1 LPVLGELA
9 IKSDLARFSRTLGLL
24 IKNGIPILKA
34 IKIVIPTLN
43 NEIIR
48 QELVQ
53 GSDALKQG
61 ASFGKSLKRS
71 TLFPAFMSNLII
83 MGEKSGR
90 LEEILSEI
98 ADSYEK
104 EVDEAM
110 KMFATLLEPMVI
122 IIMGLV
128 VGVMVIAMLL
138 PVFQINIMVR

>member
-1 LPVLGELA
+1 MPVLGELA